1 MAEITLMQTVTTSRQ
16 SVTNHTLEV
25 PNAKRTWAL
34 MTKTIMDVIIWRVL
48 K

>member
-1 MAEITLMQTVTTSRQ
+1 MAEITLMLMVTTSRQ

-25 PNAKRTWAL
+25 PNAKRTWVL
-34 MTKTIMDVIIWRVL
+34 MTKTTMDVIIWKVL